1 MSGLLEVERFVI
13 LSKFGVSLVEVLLE
27 DGVMCELLAN
37 LD

>member
-27 DGVMCELLAN
+27 DCVMCELLAN